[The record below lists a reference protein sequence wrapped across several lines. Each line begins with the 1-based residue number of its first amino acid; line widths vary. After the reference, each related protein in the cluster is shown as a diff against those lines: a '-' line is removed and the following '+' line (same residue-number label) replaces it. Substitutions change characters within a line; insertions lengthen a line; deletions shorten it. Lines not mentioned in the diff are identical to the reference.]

1 MQFKSF
7 VYAALATAVTAKEVS
22 GVFQSINDIQW
33 KPLSDSYVQ
42 IPGGINWE
50 ASVAWQMDEGKVAPG
65 DTFTLHM
72 PCVFK
77 FTVPESVVQLKVGST
92 VYANC
97 ELKNGELRVPYSE
110 MACTATEA
118 VANTNSARGSVSFP
132 FAFGGGATLDPND
145 LAYAQCFTAGS
156 NTIKWTDGDKELIGQ
171 ATFLAKAKPGSG
183 KPRELIYEQRRL
195 PTMGRLTQ
203 TLIGLDC
210 DGEGGTE
217 GILSM
222 ELDTQK
228 ASFDCSKVVAGFA
241 TSMTPWFAPLTA
253 DVVTSGFT
261 CTPKLITWKY
271 GDLPKGARAVL
282 TGYTSSNA
290 DHIIYINKAKCAGRY
305 GTQGQR
311 TFVGWNPYKDS
322 DPYGNGNAQK
332 VITTTWT
339 GTTTDVTTL
348 PHPQTTGITETVL
361 VQVPA
366 STSSSSST
374 VESSTVESSSSSSS
388 SSLTSSS
395 VEASPSP
402 SEESSSTSIVP
413 TSSSESPSP
422 TVAPSPS
429 SPITSASESGC
440 STITITTVETPTVTV
455 TRSTVQPIGTS
466 KLPVINAEASPS
478 PEETPA
484 ESAPAEETP
493 AESAPAEETPAES
506 APAEETPAESAPAEE
521 TPAESAPAE
530 ETPAESAPAEET
542 PAESAP
548 AEETPAES
556 APAEETPAESAPA
569 EETPAESAPAEETP
583 AESASA
589 EETPAES
596 APAEETSAEA
606 SPSVTASPSAPVE
619 IETETV
625 TQITKKIVTVECEKA
640 CKTKTITTGV
650 PCHVSKTSSEGKVIT
665 HYVELTHHVTQTVTC
680 EAAACHTKET
690 TELKPCP
697 TPLAESEIVVP
708 EVPVETVTVICGADK
723 CVRPEPTKAAEKTVY
738 VICHGDQCE
747 APEPTVTVTKPIEIC
762 DDTNVCGPQ
771 TVTDEHAPKVTTT
784 VTLLPTPEC
793 ELCEVVETAHVPVPE
808 ADHTTVVTKTL
819 AGVET
824 HPTAAPV
831 VAGPEH
837 PAPEVAGPEK
847 PAPEVAGP
855 APEVAPET
863 AGPAPEVAG
872 PVKPAPEVA
881 PEVAGPAP
889 KVAGPEKPAPQV
901 AGPEKPAP
909 EVAAV
914 EKPSPEISAIYEGS
928 ASIMGVSK
936 LTAAAIVVVGLL
948 L

>member
-484 ESAPAEETP
+484 EETP

-506 APAEETPAESAPAEE
+506 APAEETPAESAP
-521 TPAESAPAE
+521 
-530 ETPAESAPAEET
+530 
-542 PAESAP
+542 
-548 AEETPAES
+548 
-556 APAEETPAESAPA
+556 
-569 EETPAESAPAEETP
+569 
-583 AESASA
+583 A

-747 APEPTVTVTKPIEIC
+747 APKPTVTVTKPIEIC